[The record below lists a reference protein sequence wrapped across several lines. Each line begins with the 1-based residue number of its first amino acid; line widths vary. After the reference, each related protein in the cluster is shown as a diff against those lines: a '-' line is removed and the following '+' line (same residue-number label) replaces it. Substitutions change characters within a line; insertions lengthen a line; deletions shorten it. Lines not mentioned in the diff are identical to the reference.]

1 MPYDRFV
8 QVGRVAYVAYGPEK
22 GKICCITNIIDQTRV
37 LVDGPSSHVAR
48 QALNIKSLHLTKYL
62 LKLLPG
68 GRSSTVKTLWDKHEI
83 NNQWQQSRWCKKLQ
97 AKQLRSTMTD
107 FDRYKLLHAK
117 QAFNRIVTNEFNR
130 LKKKNT
136 EALIKKTQKVKRR
149 KFVAKSKRI
158 ANKFQIFATS
168 AATTGKKK

>member
-37 LVDGPSSHVAR
+37 LVDGPSSHLRR

-62 LKLLPG
+62 LRILPG
-68 GRSSTVKTLWDKHEI
+68 ARSSTVKKLWDEHDI
-83 NNQWQQSRWCKKLQ
+83 NKKWQESRWCKKLQ
-97 AKQLRSTMTD
+97 AKEMRSNMTD

-117 QAFNRIVTNEFNR
+117 QAYNRIVAHEYNR
-130 LKKKNT
+130 LKKKSKAKLASKT
-136 EALIKKTQKVKRR
+136 KKSKPR
-149 KFVAKSKRI
+149 KFVAKTQRI
-158 ANKFQIFATS
+158 ANKFKIFAVP
-168 AATTGKKK
+168 AAAAGKKK